1 MRNGKVVV
9 YISIAG
15 DLLHVGHRRILK
27 AGRKFGDI
35 LIAGVITDDGI
46 KRYKREAI
54 IPFEE
59 RVEMIRDYV
68 DEVVSQP
75 RQDPTDNLKA
85 DESIDV
91 LVHGDDWAEDY
102 PAFEY
107 MRRMGKKV
115 VRLPYYKEQSTTK
128 IIKRILELEK
138 R

>member
-15 DLLHVGHRRILK
+15 DLLHIGHRRILK

-59 RVEMIRDYV
+59 RVEMIQDYV
-68 DEVVSQP
+68 DEVVSQDG
-75 RQDPTDNLKA
+75 QDPTGNLKA
-85 DESIDV
+85 DQSIDV
-91 LVHGDDWAEDY
+91 LVHGDDWNEDY

-107 MRRMGKKV
+107 MRGIGKKV

-128 IIKRILELEK
+128 IIARILELGK
-138 R
+138 